1 MLPVEPP
8 VDEQGDP
15 VVIPAVTRDVLDAIR
30 RDLAESGGWAPYAD
44 LKLSWAND
52 VLIVDDD
59 DQAQEFV
66 PGPDGL
72 YEVGRLGPAGAPS
85 QWVEV
90 DPPLPD
96 GPIDADT
103 ALDLLS
109 RVRKRHPTQDLIL
122 GRLDLAGPP
131 RRAGPRHRG
140 GRPRRARR
148 RDLRAHRRTDG
159 HALPRLPAPAGARH
173 LRRPRLRCR
182 VLGDFV
188 DLGREEILGA
198 VPDVGERVLALLG
211 AERDPEARAALAAAL
226 GRLGH
231 APAIP
236 ELVALLDD
244 PDRRVRLQAT
254 RALGALRAVDDGGIA
269 GHDQSSGS

>member
-1 MLPVEPP
+1 M
-8 VDEQGDP
+8 
-15 VVIPAVTRDVLDAIR
+15 IPAVTRDVLDAIR
-30 RDLAESGGWAPYAD
+30 RDLAESGGWAPYAE

-59 DQAQEFV
+59 DQTLEFV

-122 GRLDLAGPP
+122 GRPDLEAL
-131 RRAGPRHRG
+131 RAA
-140 GRPRRARR
+140 RARATEEAV
-148 RDLRAHRRTDG
+148 RDALDDEISERTDG
-159 HALPRLPAPAGARH
+159 QTRRLPAPAGARH

-182 VLGDFV
+182 VPGGLRRSRSRGDPRGGARRRRARPRAARRRARPGGQ
-188 DLGREEILGA
+188 GRARGGA
-198 VPDVGERVLALLG
+198 RTTRSRA
-211 AERDPEARAALAAAL
+211 RDPRTGRAPGRPATAASACRRPGRSARCAPSRR
-226 GRLGH
+226 RL
-231 APAIP
+231 
-236 ELVALLDD
+236 
-244 PDRRVRLQAT
+244 
-254 RALGALRAVDDGGIA
+254 A
-269 GHDQSSGS
+269 GHG

>member
-1 MLPVEPP
+1 M
-8 VDEQGDP
+8 
-15 VVIPAVTRDVLDAIR
+15 
-30 RDLAESGGWAPYAD
+30 
-44 LKLSWAND
+44 
-52 VLIVDDD
+52 LIVDDD
-59 DQAQEFV
+59 DQTLEFV

-85 QWVEV
+85 QWLEV

-122 GRLDLAGPP
+122 GRPDLEAL
-131 RRAGPRHRG
+131 RAA
-140 GRPRRARR
+140 RARATEEAV
-148 RDLRAHRRTDG
+148 RDALDDEISERTDG
-159 HALPRLPAPAGARH
+159 QTRVF
-173 LRRPRLRCR
+173 LRRLERDTSDDRGFDAGY
-182 VLGDFV
+182 LGDFV

-198 VPDVGERVLALLG
+198 VPDVGERVLVLLG